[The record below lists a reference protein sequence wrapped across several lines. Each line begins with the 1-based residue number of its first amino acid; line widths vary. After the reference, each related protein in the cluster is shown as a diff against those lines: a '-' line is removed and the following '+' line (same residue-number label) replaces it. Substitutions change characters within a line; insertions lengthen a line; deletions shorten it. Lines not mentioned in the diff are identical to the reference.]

1 MTSQTP
7 PRYKLALLNWAGA
20 YAVITLI
27 LELLGPS
34 TVTWPLPL
42 RTLLISALMA
52 PAMTWLVVPSLMRV
66 FRGWLDQGPRARS
79 GQAGRLV
86 DAAS

>member
-1 MTSQTP
+1 MTP
-7 PRYKLALLNWAGA
+7 PRYKLALLSWLGA

-27 LELLGPS
+27 LKVLGP
-34 TVTWPLPL
+34 TTATWPLPV

-52 PAMTWLVVPSLMRV
+52 PAMTWLVVPFLTRV
-66 FRGWLDQGPRARS
+66 FRSWLTSDRTRAS
-79 GQAGRLV
+79 RLV